1 MACLVFIYRQYVEI
15 IVTKISSFK
24 IITPIFFTASLSCLL
39 TITSAVQAI
48 PADTSVKQAHIETH
62 SVINT
67 TQAVEDLQNTL
78 RAIKQFSAN
87 FSQSTHDNAGNVLQ
101 SVDGFMQVA
110 KPGKLRWKTE
120 GVYEQLVISDGAS
133 IWIYDADLEQ
143 VSIKNMDNR
152 LSETPALL
160 LGGDVSAIDE
170 DFIISKVDGAKGVL
184 FILQPKD
191 SSQLFDSL
199 EVRFNTSQTP
209 SVLTDMVIRDA
220 SGQITSIQFYN
231 VQNNPDLKDSLFRFE
246 PPAGVDVIDG
256 RHGAY

>member
-1 MACLVFIYRQYVEI
+1 M
-15 IVTKISSFK
+15 TKLLSFK
-24 IITPIFFTASLSCLL
+24 FFRPIFFTASLSCLL
-39 TITSAVQAI
+39 TITSAVQAK
-48 PADTSVKQAHIETH
+48 PADTSVEEAHIQTH
-62 SVINT
+62 AVINT
-67 TQAVEDLQNTL
+67 TQAVEDLQSTL
-78 RAIKQFSAN
+78 RAIKQFAAN
-87 FSQSTHDNAGNVLQ
+87 FSQSTLDGAGSVLQ

-120 GVYEQLVISDGAS
+120 GVYEQLVISDGTS

-170 DFIISKVDGAKGVL
+170 DFMISKVDGGKGVL

-231 VQNNPDLKDSLFRFE
+231 VQNNPELKDDLFRFD